1 MDARRRRNLVQV
13 SLVAGSLLVALI
25 LVNGCKKSEPEE
37 PTAPA
42 VPGAAKVAEETVT
55 RAVETIE
62 QTTCPVMGGPINK
75 AIFAE
80 YKGKKVYFCCDPCKE
95 KFEAAPEQYVAKLP
109 QFSE

>member
-1 MDARRRRNLVQV
+1 MNARKRDLMRA
-13 SLVAGSLLVALI
+13 SLVVGSLLVALI
-25 LVNGCKKSEPEE
+25 LVHGCKKSEPE
-37 PTAPA
+37 PTAIDA
-42 VPGAAKVAEETVT
+42 PGAAKVAEEAVSK
-55 RAVETIE
+55 AVETVE